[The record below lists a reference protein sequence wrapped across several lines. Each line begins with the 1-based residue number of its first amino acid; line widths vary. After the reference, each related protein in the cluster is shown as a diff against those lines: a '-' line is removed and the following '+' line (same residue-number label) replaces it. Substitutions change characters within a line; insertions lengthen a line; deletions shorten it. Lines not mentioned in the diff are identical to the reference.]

1 MARPSRNEV
10 ARAYAVLKVAKQNII
25 VKAAANKLKK
35 YARRAATE
43 SLSASHA
50 TDKTLAQCVQEDRA
64 LHAAENAA
72 WNVYLQKERAEY
84 QKEEA
89 EKAQRKA
96 EKRARR
102 AAAESL
108 SASYEDEKTLAQ
120 CVQEDRAL
128 HAAENAAWYA
138 YLQKEREEE
147 AQRQAE
153 KDARRAARRAA
164 KEGLADMAL

>member
-43 SLSASHA
+43 LLSASNA
-50 TDKTLAQCVQEDRA
+50 TEKTWAELVEEDKKV
-64 LHAAENAA
+64 HAA
-72 WNVYLQKERAEY
+72 
-84 QKEEA
+84 
-89 EKAQRKA
+89 
-96 EKRARR
+96 
-102 AAAESL
+102 
-108 SASYEDEKTLAQ
+108 D
-120 CVQEDRAL
+120 
-128 HAAENAAWYA
+128 NAAWYA
-138 YLQKEREEE
+138 YIQKEEAEE
-147 AQRQAE
+147 AQRKAE

>member
-35 YARRAATE
+35 YARRAAAQ

-50 TDKTLAQCVQEDRA
+50 T
-64 LHAAENAA
+64 
-72 WNVYLQKERAEY
+72 
-84 QKEEA
+84 
-89 EKAQRKA
+89 
-96 EKRARR
+96 
-102 AAAESL
+102 
-108 SASYEDEKTLAQ
+108 EKTWAEL
-120 CVQEDRAL
+120 VEEDKKV

-138 YLQKEREEE
+138 YIQKEEAEE

-164 KEGLADMAL
+164 KEGLADKAL

>member
-43 SLSASHA
+43 LLSASHA
-50 TDKTLAQCVQEDRA
+50 TDKTLAQCVQED
-64 LHAAENAA
+64 
-72 WNVYLQKERAEY
+72 K
-84 QKEEA
+84 
-89 EKAQRKA
+89 
-96 EKRARR
+96 
-102 AAAESL
+102 
-108 SASYEDEKTLAQ
+108 
-120 CVQEDRAL
+120 AL

-147 AQRQAE
+147 AQRQAV

-164 KEGLADMAL
+164 KEGLAHTAL